1 MAKETQREWRRPG
14 RATGRL
20 RCKLNL
26 PSIDLVIDRRSG
38 GKHALGELSR
48 FLRSIMPTAESALEG
63 GSFVVSAEIRSSG
76 LGVRW
81 RPICRWKAGESVSAS
96 LSRAATV
103 AATLTKEDWD
113 EKFRRRMARKLS

>member
-1 MAKETQREWRRPG
+1 VAKETQRDWRRPG

-26 PSIDLVIDRRSG
+26 PAIDLTIDRRSG
-38 GKHALGELSR
+38 GKHAWTELSR
-48 FLRSIMPTAESALEG
+48 FLLSTMPTAESALED
-63 GSFVVSAEIRSSG
+63 GSFVISAETRSSG

-81 RPICRWKAGESVSAS
+81 RPVCRWKAGESVNAS
-96 LSRAATV
+96 LSRGATV
-103 AATLTKEDWD
+103 VATLTKEDWD